1 MFYLIQ
7 LKFPFLCFRN
17 NHRSHCGDISFL
29 GGTQCVFDWLHQD
42 TEIQNLREIMIITIA
57 FNTGGFLSGV
67 GGRGRGAQ
75 GREVMAMLFF
85 PFHFN
90 TILRKIIIDWHR
102 HQELPCLKNPGH
114 DSGF

>member
-7 LKFPFLCFRN
+7 LEFPFLCFRN

-67 GGRGRGAQ
+67 GGAGEGGTRTRGYGN
-75 GREVMAMLFF
+75 VVFSF
-85 PFHFN
+85 SF
-90 TILRKIIIDWHR
+90 
-102 HQELPCLKNPGH
+102 
-114 DSGF
+114 